1 MSNTVYDRL
10 SALMQTVGLEGEE
23 GSVERAEIIAYSY
36 AVSLAQNAA
45 EQALSEVFTDTMGEK
60 GLLMY
65 CDLLNIET
73 GETPE
78 ETKSKIIER
87 LAQGFYTI
95 SLDEF
100 RTAEENTPGYN
111 YTSTFDGEVV
121 TIDPVSKDSLAG
133 LSNLIQNYYP
143 AFYFPQ
149 FKGKGIT
156 FDYLDSLDYRW
167 YETDRLSLPFF
178 VWESL
183 G

>member
-1 MSNTVYDRL
+1 M
-10 SALMQTVGLEGEE
+10 
-23 GSVERAEIIAYSY
+23 
-36 AVSLAQNAA
+36 
-45 EQALSEVFTDTMGEK
+45 
-60 GLLMY
+60 
-65 CDLLNIET
+65 
-73 GETPE
+73 
-78 ETKSKIIER
+78 
-87 LAQGFYTI
+87 
-95 SLDEF
+95 
-100 RTAEENTPGYN
+100 
-111 YTSTFDGEVV
+111 V